1 MYLKSQCISLGTYF
15 CLGTYFVYFSSD
27 VPDVYIGIFTRCACS
42 LSWLLASRK
51 EQILHGNHTLQ
62 YVVVVAVVVIVVM
75 VVVVGS
81 GSVLVVVVVMLVV
94 VVVVVVVV
102 LVVVVVVV

>member
-1 MYLKSQCISLGTYF
+1 MYLKSQYISLGTYF

-27 VPDVYIGIFTRCACS
+27 VPDVCIGIFTRCVCS

-51 EQILHGNHTLQ
+51 EQILNGNHTLQ

-75 VVVVGS
+75 VVLMVVI
-81 GSVLVVVVVMLVV
+81 VYWWW
-94 VVVVVVVV
+94 
-102 LVVVVVVV
+102 